1 LLFLI
6 SQQRDRIRT
15 IFNYFRKGT
24 EQCHTK
30 L

>member
-6 SQQRDRIRT
+6 SQRRNRIRT
-15 IFNYFRKGT
+15 IFSYFRKGT

-30 L
+30 